1 MNKISIITVVRNG
14 MPFIKDSINS
24 FLLQK
29 YPNKELI
36 TILAKSDDGTD
47 DYIKKNFGNYKEIKI
62 FNEKKSIKNK
72 FGALNQG
79 LKLSSGEI
87 IGILHSDDIYYSEHI
102 LDEVSKVF
110 LNSKVNFLYSN
121 IIISRR
127 EDLSKV
133 IRLWKDPSIDLKK
146 DIQKGWMPPH
156 TSVFIRKEIFKKIMF
171 YSNSYNISGDYS
183 WMIKLIN
190 HKKINAFY
198 INKPTII
205 MRSGGDSNI
214 LIFRKLIEDLK
225 IIKSYKYSPLIIFL
239 KYLRKVRQFFFKKN
253 IIIKTAYIKKILNN
267 SLIYVYNYK
276 VLLKKNSFILSALNL
291 ASFTYLHK
299 TIIRNNFYYWPDG
312 LFSKFITKKIKKII
326 PGRIIF
332 QDLYKF
338 LEKNKIFSITAGSF
352 TKKADVYLR
361 DFKYSSFCDIDGLDL
376 NGIILKLKKNIN
388 KKQKVL
394 VLVLPTPLQ
403 EDVSVEISNYKKNL
417 KVICMGGSF
426 RMLSGEEKIV
436 PSFIEKY
443 YLTSIWRLHT
453 SPIRRTIRLI
463 KSFKELI
470 YFNKNIY
477 YLKNIKVKKLSA

>member
-1 MNKISIITVVRNG
+1 MNKISIITVVRDG
-14 MPFIKDSINS
+14 IPFIKDSINS

-29 YPNKELI
+29 HPNKELI
-36 TILAKSDDGTD
+36 IILAKSDDGTD
-47 DYIKKNFGNYKEIKI
+47 DYIKRNFINYKEIK
-62 FNEKKSIKNK
+62 FFYEKKGIKNK

-79 LKLSSGEI
+79 LKLCSGEI

-102 LDEVSKVF
+102 LDKVSKVF
-110 LNSKVNFLYSN
+110 LNSKVNFLYSD

-146 DIQKGWMPPH
+146 DIQMGWMPPH
-156 TSVFIRKEIFKKIMF
+156 TSVFIKKEIFKKIMF
-171 YSNSYNISGDYS
+171 YNNSYSISGDYS

-190 HKKINAFY
+190 HKKTNAFY
-198 INKPTII
+198 INKPTVI

-214 LIFRKLIEDLK
+214 LIFRKFIEDLK
-225 IIKSYKYSPLIIFL
+225 IIKSYKYSYMIILL

-253 IIIKTAYIKKILNN
+253 IILKTAYIKKILYNK
-267 SLIYVYNYK
+267 LIYVNNYK

-299 TIIRNNFYYWPDG
+299 TISRNNFYYWPDG
-312 LFSKFITKKIKKII
+312 LFSKFISKKIKEII

-338 LEKNKIFSITAGSF
+338 LEKNKIFSITAGSL
-352 TKKADVYLR
+352 TKKADAYLE

-388 KKQKVL
+388 KKKVL
-394 VLVLPTPLQ
+394 LLVLPTPLQ
-403 EDVSVEISNYKKNL
+403 ENVSLEITNYKKNL

-436 PSFIEKY
+436 PSFIEKS
-443 YLTSIWRLHT
+443 YLTSVWRLHT
-453 SPIRRTIRLI
+453 SPIRRISRLF
-463 KSFKELI
+463 KSFKKLI
-470 YFNKNIY
+470 NFNKNIY

>member
-14 MPFIKDSINS
+14 IPFIEDSINS

-36 TILAKSDDGTD
+36 IILAKSYDGTGD
-47 DYIKKNFGNYKEIKI
+47 FIKGNFGNYKEIKI
-62 FNEKKSIKNK
+62 FNEKKGIKNK

-87 IGILHSDDIYYSEHI
+87 IGILHSDDIYFSDNI
-102 LDEVSKVF
+102 LDEISKAF
-110 LNSKVNFLYSN
+110 LNSKVNFLYSD

-190 HKKINAFY
+190 HKKTNVFY
-198 INKPTII
+198 INKPTVI
-205 MRSGGDSNI
+205 MRAGGDSNI
-214 LIFRKLIEDLK
+214 LIFRKFIEDLK
-225 IIKSYKYSPLIIFL
+225 IIKSYKYSPTIILL

-253 IIIKTAYIKKILNN
+253 IIIKTAYIKKILKH

-361 DFKYSSFCDIDGLDL
+361 DFKYSSFCDIDGLNF

-436 PSFIEKY
+436 PSFIEKL

-453 SPIRRTIRLI
+453 SPIRRMIRLF

>member
-1 MNKISIITVVRNG
+1 MNKISIITVVKNG
-14 MPFIKDSINS
+14 IPFIKDSINS

-36 TILAKSDDGTD
+36 IILAKSDDGTD
-47 DYIKKNFGNYKEIKI
+47 GYVKKHFGNYKEIKI

-79 LKLSSGEI
+79 LKLCSGEI

-190 HKKINAFY
+190 HKKTNAFY

-214 LIFRKLIEDLK
+214 LIFRKFIEDLK
-225 IIKSYKYSPLIIFL
+225 IIKSYKYSPTIILL

-253 IIIKTAYIKKILNN
+253 IIIKTAYIKKILHNN
-267 SLIYVYNYK
+267 LIYVYNYK

-291 ASFTYLHK
+291 ASFTYFNK
-299 TIIRNNFYYWPDG
+299 TIVRNNFYYWPDG

-352 TKKADVYLR
+352 TKKGDAYLE

-388 KKQKVL
+388 KKHKVL

-403 EDVSVEISNYKKNL
+403 ENISLEISKYKKNL

-436 PSFIEKY
+436 PSFIEKR

-453 SPIRRTIRLI
+453 SPIRRIIRLLI
-463 KSFKELI
+463 SFKELI
-470 YFNKNIY
+470 NFNKNIY
-477 YLKNIKVKKLSA
+477 YLKNIKAKKLSA

>member
-1 MNKISIITVVRNG
+1 MNKISIVTVVRNG
-14 MPFIKDSINS
+14 IPFIKDSINS

-36 TILAKSDDGTD
+36 IIVAKSDDGTD
-47 DYIKKNFGNYKEIKI
+47 DYIKRNFGNYKEIKI

-79 LKLSSGEI
+79 LKLCNGEI
-87 IGILHSDDIYYSEHI
+87 IGILHSDDIYYSENV
-102 LDEVSKVF
+102 LDEICKVF
-110 LNSKVNFLYSN
+110 LNSKVNFLYSD
-121 IIISRR
+121 IIISSRG
-127 EDLSKV
+127 DLSK
-133 IRLWKDPSIDLKK
+133 ILRLWKDPSIDLKK
-146 DIQKGWMPPH
+146 DIQRGWMPPH
-156 TSVFIRKEIFKKIMF
+156 TSVFIRKKIFKKIMF
-171 YSNSYNISGDYS
+171 YNNSYSISGDYS

-190 HKKINAFY
+190 HKKTNAFY
-198 INKPTII
+198 INKPTVI

-214 LIFRKLIEDLK
+214 LIFKKFIEDLK
-225 IIKSYKYSPLIIFL
+225 IIKKYKYSYIIILF

-253 IIIKTAYIKKILNN
+253 IIIKTAYIKKFLHNK
-267 SLIYVYNYK
+267 LIYVNNYK

-291 ASFTYLHK
+291 ASFTYFNK

-338 LEKNKIFSITAGSF
+338 LEKNKIFSISAGSF
-352 TKKADVYLR
+352 TKKADVYLE

-388 KKQKVL
+388 KKHKVL
-394 VLVLPTPLQ
+394 VLILPTPLQ
-403 EDVSVEISNYKKNL
+403 ENVSLEISNYKKNL

-436 PSFIEKY
+436 PSFIEKR

-453 SPIRRTIRLI
+453 SPIRRIIRLFI
-463 KSFKELI
+463 SFKELI
-470 YFNKNIY
+470 NFNKNIY
-477 YLKNIKVKKLSA
+477 CLKNIKVKKLSA

>member
-1 MNKISIITVVRNG
+1 MNKISIVTVVRNG
-14 MPFIKDSINS
+14 IPFIKDSINS

-36 TILAKSDDGTD
+36 IILAKSDDGTD
-47 DYIKKNFGNYKEIKI
+47 YYIKRNFGHYKEIKI
-62 FNEKKSIKNK
+62 FNEKKGIKNK

-79 LKLSSGEI
+79 LKLCKGEI
-87 IGILHSDDIYYSEHI
+87 IGILHSDDIYYSDNV

-110 LNSKVNFLYSN
+110 LNSKVNFLYSD
-121 IIISRR
+121 IIISSRGN
-127 EDLSKV
+127 LSK
-133 IRLWKDPSIDLKK
+133 ILRLWRDPSIDLKK

-156 TSVFIRKEIFKKIMF
+156 TSVFIRKKIFKKIMF
-171 YSNSYNISGDYS
+171 YNHSYSISGDYS

-214 LIFRKLIEDLK
+214 LIFKKFIEDLK
-225 IIKSYKYSPLIIFL
+225 IIKSYNYSYITILY
-239 KYLRKVRQFFFKKN
+239 KYLRKLRQFLFKKN
-253 IIIKTAYIKKILNN
+253 IIIKTAYIKKILHNKI
-267 SLIYVYNYK
+267 IYVYDYK

-291 ASFTYLHK
+291 ASFTYFNK
-299 TIIRNNFYYWPDG
+299 TIVANNFYYWPDG
-312 LFSKFITKKIKKII
+312 LFSQFINKKIKKII

-352 TKKADVYLR
+352 TKKADAYLE

-388 KKQKVL
+388 KKHKVL

-403 EDVSVEISNYKKNL
+403 ENISLEISNYKKNL

-436 PSFIEKY
+436 PSFIEKI
-443 YLTSIWRLHT
+443 YLSSIWRLHT
-453 SPIRRTIRLI
+453 SPTRRIIRLF

-470 YFNKNIY
+470 NFNKNIY

>member
-1 MNKISIITVVRNG
+1 MNKISIITVVKNG
-14 MPFIKDSINS
+14 IPFIKDSINS

-36 TILAKSDDGTD
+36 IILAKSDDGTGD
-47 DYIKKNFGNYKEIKI
+47 FIKRNFGNYKEIKI
-62 FNEKKSIKNK
+62 FNEKKGIKNK

-79 LKLSSGEI
+79 LKLCSSEI

-110 LNSKVNFLYSN
+110 LNSKINFLYSD
-121 IIISRR
+121 IVLSRR

-156 TSVFIRKEIFKKIMF
+156 TSVFIRKEIFKKKIF
-171 YSNSYNISGDYS
+171 YNELYNISGDYS
-183 WMIKLIN
+183 WMINLIN
-190 HKKINAFY
+190 HKKTDAFY
-198 INKPTII
+198 INKPTVI

-214 LIFRKLIEDLK
+214 LIFRKFIEDLK
-225 IIKSYKYSPLIIFL
+225 IIKSYKYSYIIILL
-239 KYLRKVRQFFFKKN
+239 KYLRKVRQFFFNKN
-253 IIIKTAYIKKILNN
+253 IIIKTAYIKKILYNK
-267 SLIYVYNYK
+267 LIYVNNYK

-291 ASFTYLHK
+291 ASFTYFKK

-312 LFSKFITKKIKKII
+312 LFSKIFNKKIKKII

-338 LEKNKIFSITAGSF
+338 LEKNKIFSITAGTL
-352 TKKADVYLR
+352 TKKADKYLK
-361 DFKYSSFCDIDGLDL
+361 DYKYSSFCDIDGLDL
-376 NGIILKLKKNIN
+376 NEIILKLKKNIN
-388 KKQKVL
+388 KKHKVL
-394 VLVLPTPLQ
+394 ILVLPTPLQ
-403 EDVSVEISNYKKNL
+403 ENISLEISHYKKNL

-436 PSFIEKY
+436 PSFIEKS

-453 SPIRRTIRLI
+453 SPIRRIIRLVM
-463 KSFKELI
+463 SFKEFI

-477 YLKNIKVKKLSA
+477 YLKNIIVKKLSA

>member
-14 MPFIKDSINS
+14 IPFIKDSINS

-36 TILAKSDDGTD
+36 IILAKSQDGTE
-47 DYIKKNFGNYKEIKI
+47 DYIKRNFGNYKEIKI
-62 FNEKKSIKNK
+62 LNEKKNIKNK

-79 LKLSSGEI
+79 IKLCSGDI
-87 IGILHSDDIYYSEHI
+87 IGILHSDDIYCSEHI
-102 LDEVSKVF
+102 LDEVCKVF
-110 LNSKVNFLYSN
+110 LNSKVNFLYSD

-133 IRLWKDPSIDLKK
+133 IRLWKDPSMNLKK
-146 DIQKGWMPPH
+146 DIKKGWMPPH
-156 TSVFIRKEIFKKIMF
+156 TSVFIRKEIFEKKIF
-171 YSNSYNISGDYS
+171 YSNAYNISGDYS
-183 WMIKLIN
+183 WVIKLVN
-190 HKKINAFY
+190 HRKINPFY

-205 MRSGGDSNI
+205 MRSGGDSSVLI
-214 LIFRKLIEDLK
+214 LKKFIEDLK
-225 IIKSYKYSPLIIFL
+225 IIKSYKYSRLIILL

-253 IIIKTAYIKKILNN
+253 IIVNTAYIKKILYNN
-267 SLIYVYNYK
+267 LIYVCNYR

-291 ASFTYLHK
+291 ASFTYLHE

-312 LFSKFITKKIKKII
+312 LFSKFISKKIKNII
-326 PGRIIF
+326 PGRILF
-332 QDLYKF
+332 KDLYKF
-338 LEKNKIFSITAGSF
+338 LEKNKIFSITAGSY
-352 TKKADVYLR
+352 TKKTGVYLR
-361 DFKYSSFCDIDGLDL
+361 DFKYSSFCNIHGLDL

-403 EDVSVEISNYKKNL
+403 EKVSIGILNYKKNL

-426 RMLSGEEKIV
+426 RMLSGEEKIA
-436 PSFIEKY
+436 PSFIEKS

-453 SPIRRTIRLI
+453 SPIRRIIRLL

-470 YFNKNIY
+470 NFNKNIY

>member
-1 MNKISIITVVRNG
+1 MNKLSIITVVKNG

-36 TILAKSDDGTD
+36 IIVAKSDDGTD
-47 DYIKKNFGNYKEIKI
+47 DYIKRNFGNYKEIKI

-79 LKLSSGEI
+79 LKLCSGEI

-102 LDEVSKVF
+102 LHKVSKVF
-110 LNSKVNFLYSN
+110 LNSKVNFLYSD
-121 IIISRR
+121 IIISKR

-133 IRLWKDPSIDLKK
+133 IRLWKDPSKDLKK

-156 TSVFIRKEIFKKIMF
+156 TSVYIRKEIFKKIMF
-171 YSNSYNISGDYS
+171 YNNSYSISGDYS

-198 INKPTII
+198 INKPTVI

-214 LIFRKLIEDLK
+214 LTFRKFFEDLK
-225 IIKSYKYSPLIIFL
+225 IIKSYKYSYIIIFL
-239 KYLRKVRQFFFKKN
+239 KYFRKLSQFFFKKN
-253 IIIKTAYIKKILNN
+253 IIIKTAYIKKILYNK
-267 SLIYVYNYK
+267 LIYVINYK
-276 VLLKKNSFILSALNL
+276 VLLKKNSFILSALNF
-291 ASFTYLHK
+291 ASFTYLNK

-312 LFSKFITKKIKKII
+312 LFSKFINKKIQKII

-352 TKKADVYLR
+352 TKKAGVYLQ
-361 DFKYSSFCDIDGLDL
+361 DFKYSSFCNIDGLDL

-388 KKQKVL
+388 KKYKVL

-403 EDVSVEISNYKKNL
+403 ENVSIEISKYKKNL

-436 PSFIEKY
+436 PSFIEKIH
-443 YLTSIWRLHT
+443 LTSIWRLHT
-453 SPIRRTIRLI
+453 SPIRRIIRLLI
-463 KSFKELI
+463 SFKELI
-470 YFNKNIY
+470 NFNKKIY
-477 YLKNIKVKKLSA
+477 YFKNIKVKKLSA